1 MDLNEDA
8 NNNEMDLDGDAIKA
22 INLGFIDE
30 IFPSDSKAKVSF
42 LLHFFPRNTQL
53 EISSKWLKNNSSIA
67 GHLHIYVN
75 LAAGHWKM
83 TGQLQFVRV
92 QGFIGFIR

>member
-8 NNNEMDLDGDAIKA
+8 NNNEMDLDGDAIKAIKA

-42 LLHFFPRNTQL
+42 LLHFFPAQYR
-53 EISSKWLKNNSSIA
+53 A
-67 GHLHIYVN
+67 
-75 LAAGHWKM
+75 
-83 TGQLQFVRV
+83 
-92 QGFIGFIR
+92 

>member
-42 LLHFFPRNTQL
+42 LLHFFSR
-53 EISSKWLKNNSSIA
+53 EISSLRFRANSSIA
-67 GHLHIYVN
+67 GHLQNYVN
-75 LAAGHWKM
+75 LAAGH
-83 TGQLQFVRV
+83 
-92 QGFIGFIR
+92 

>member
-42 LLHFFPRNTQL
+42 LLHFFPAQYRAWDFELMIEQ
-53 EISSKWLKNNSSIA
+53 
-67 GHLHIYVN
+67 
-75 LAAGHWKM
+75 
-83 TGQLQFVRV
+83 QFFDCRASPYLC
-92 QGFIGFIR
+92 

>member
-42 LLHFFPRNTQL
+42 LLHFSPAQYRARDFEQMIEQKFFYCRASPY
-53 EISSKWLKNNSSIA
+53 SC
-67 GHLHIYVN
+67 
-75 LAAGHWKM
+75 
-83 TGQLQFVRV
+83 
-92 QGFIGFIR
+92 

>member
-42 LLHFFPRNTQL
+42 LLHFFPAKYR
-53 EISSKWLKNNSSIA
+53 A
-67 GHLHIYVN
+67 
-75 LAAGHWKM
+75 
-83 TGQLQFVRV
+83 
-92 QGFIGFIR
+92 

>member
-8 NNNEMDLDGDAIKA
+8 NNNEMDLDGDAINAIKA

-42 LLHFFPRNTQL
+42 LLHFFPRNIEL
-53 EISSKWLKNNSSIA
+53 EISSK
-67 GHLHIYVN
+67 
-75 LAAGHWKM
+75 
-83 TGQLQFVRV
+83 
-92 QGFIGFIR
+92 